1 VIDSFENIF
10 VDDVETESKGYIAG
24 VLFFGFLI
32 SPLTRRL
39 QVIGNRPLKQECQP
53 EDIASIV
60 SYLTSKEAHFITCEF
75 PSVVV
80 DRMWLIHT
88 ML

>member
-1 VIDSFENIF
+1 VTDRFGNIF

-24 VLFFGFLI
+24 VLFSFFFSFLI

-39 QVIGNRPLKQECQP
+39 QVIGP
-53 EDIASIV
+53 EDITSIV
-60 SYLTSKEAHFITCEF
+60 SYLTSKEAHFITGEF

-80 DRMWLIHT
+80 DWMWPIHT